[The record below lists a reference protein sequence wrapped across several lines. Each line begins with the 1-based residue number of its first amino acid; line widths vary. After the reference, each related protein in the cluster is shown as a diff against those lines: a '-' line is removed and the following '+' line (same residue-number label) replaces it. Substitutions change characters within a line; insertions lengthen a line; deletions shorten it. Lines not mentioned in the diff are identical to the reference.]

1 MVKEF
6 KPTTNKIADKLSK
19 VDNSFTV
26 SMYDNGFLFEISGKD
41 ITDDW
46 SSVKLICEN
55 MSQLSDLIQEAATMT
70 RD

>member
-6 KPTTNKIADKLSK
+6 KPTTKKIADKLSK
-19 VDNSFTV
+19 VDYSFTV
-26 SMYDNGFLFEISGKD
+26 SMYDYGFMFEISGRD
-41 ITDDW
+41 LNDDW